1 LKKQLW
7 TAGAVLL
14 LLSGCGAWPNAN
26 VNNNNNNNN
35 GVREVKQSVNEP
47 HKNLTANQISQRL
60 VHLASD
66 VPGVH
71 DATAVVAGDYAV
83 VGIDVDNKLDRTRVG
98 SIKNAVTNALK
109 NDPYG
114 ANAVVTSDPDIIQR
128 LRNMGQH
135 IRNGRPISGVADE
148 LAAIVER
155 IMPDIPNKPL
165 QPSQNIEN
173 NQPRQPVQ
181 HPKNQNQP
189 VKKAQ

>member
-1 LKKQLW
+1 MKKQLL
-7 TAGAVLL
+7 TAGAVLF
-14 LLSGCGAWPNAN
+14 LLSGCGGAPNADI
-26 VNNNNNNNN
+26 NNNHN

-47 HKNLTANQISQRL
+47 NKNLSGREISGRL
-60 VHLASD
+60 VQLASD

-83 VGIDVDNKLDRTRVG
+83 VGIDIDNKIDRTQVG

-114 ANAVVTSDPDIIQR
+114 ANAVVTSDPDVIQR
-128 LRNMGQH
+128 LKNMGKH
-135 IRNGRPISGVADE
+135 IQNGRPVSGVADE

-155 IMPDIPNKPL
+155 LVPEIPNRPL

-173 NQPRQPVQ
+173 NQPRQNIQ
-181 HPKNQNQP
+181 PKDQNTP